1 VSRARYARATMC
13 EAHSDE
19 LVGASSR
26 DGRCDLAW
34 KGAAAV
40 SLAPVP
46 SEQATAGASCANC
59 SAPLAPD
66 QRYCLAC
73 GQPASPVRLAFLD
86 VLQAEAPPH
95 VGGGHTPVSSLHAPG
110 YAPMI
115 EPASG
120 ASAWMRRYS
129 GLFGLL
135 SVLLLAIVVGLLVGH
150 WVTQSKAPSQQV
162 LKVEGLGGGAATPLA
177 SAASPTTPSAA
188 ATTTAASSTPKPA
201 ASAAASK
208 ESHKTEAKEV
218 QEAKAI
224 EKKPPPKAVKV
235 TSTKLKKLGSSSG
248 RKHEEEV
255 DSLGAQPIETG
266 GG

>member
-1 VSRARYARATMC
+1 M
-13 EAHSDE
+13 
-19 LVGASSR
+19 
-26 DGRCDLAW
+26 
-34 KGAAAV
+34 

-46 SEQATAGASCANC
+46 SEQGGASCANC

-86 VLQAEAPPH
+86 VLQADAQPYGAGQSPA
-95 VGGGHTPVSSLHAPG
+95 GSLSPA

-120 ASAWMRRYS
+120 AYAWMRRYS

-150 WVTQSKAPSQQV
+150 WVTQSKAPAQQV
-162 LKVEGLGGGAATPLA
+162 LKVEGL
-177 SAASPTTPSAA
+177 SAAPVTAAANTTPAS
-188 ATTTAASSTPKPA
+188 TTPTTAASTTPSTTTKSRA
-201 ASAAASK
+201 KA
-208 ESHKTEAKEV
+208 EAEEV
-218 QEAKAI
+218 TKEAKA
-224 EKKPPPKAVKV
+224 EKEQAAKVEKAKTVKPS
-235 TSTKLKKLGSSSG
+235 STKLKKLGSSTG
-248 RKHEEEV
+248 QKHEEEV
-255 DSLGAQPIETG
+255 NSLGAQPIETG

>member
-1 VSRARYARATMC
+1 
-13 EAHSDE
+13 
-19 LVGASSR
+19 
-26 DGRCDLAW
+26 
-34 KGAAAV
+34 V

-46 SEQATAGASCANC
+46 TEQTGASCANC

-86 VLQAEAPPH
+86 VLQAEAQPYA
-95 VGGGHTPVSSLHAPG
+95 GGHGPAGSLPSG
-110 YAPMI
+110 YAPVI

-150 WVTQSKAPSQQV
+150 WVTQSKAPAQQV
-162 LKVEGLGGGAATPLA
+162 LKVEGLTGAAPVA
-177 SAASPTTPSAA
+177 SAASTTPATTTPTTATSTTPSV
-188 ATTTAASSTPKPA
+188 TSKSSAKAEAEEVT
-201 ASAAASK
+201 K
-208 ESHKTEAKEV
+208 EAKTEKLQAAKVEN
-218 QEAKAI
+218 AKTV
-224 EKKPPPKAVKV
+224 KPS
-235 TSTKLKKLGSSSG
+235 STKLKKLGSSTG
-248 RKHEEEV
+248 QKHEQEV
-255 DSLGAQPIETG
+255 NSLGAQPIETG